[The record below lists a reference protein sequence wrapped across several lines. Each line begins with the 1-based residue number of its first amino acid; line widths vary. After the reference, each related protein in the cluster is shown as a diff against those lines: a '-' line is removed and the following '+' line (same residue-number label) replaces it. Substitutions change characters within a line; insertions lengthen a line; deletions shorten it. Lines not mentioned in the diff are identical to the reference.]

1 MPSLSPPLRLAF
13 PLRYLTRGSLHGGVV
28 LHLSSVLLFLS
39 MSFARFL
46 TVPRYFS
53 PSLRLSSLLAPFSL
67 FLSRAKVEPNRG
79 YANDRG
85 VWGDFTSRISAS
97 EGHWG
102 RDKVVLTCHDRAVHW
117 RHDKPHRQRADIFPL
132 AVGTKSSD

>member
-1 MPSLSPPLRLAF
+1 MSPKEPEPIFLINLYLPPTMNSL
-13 PLRYLTRGSLHGGVV
+13 
-28 LHLSSVLLFLS
+28 
-39 MSFARFL
+39 FAIDIANDAM
-46 TVPRYFS
+46 
-53 PSLRLSSLLAPFSL
+53 SLLTSVCLLSHLHSAWL
-67 FLSRAKVEPNRG
+67 FPCATLRGDLYTAVEPNRG

-97 EGHWG
+97 EGHRG

-132 AVGTKSSD
+132 AVNTKSSD